1 MELRHL
7 RYFLAVAQH
16 RNFTRAAEELHIAQ
30 PPLSQQIQQLERE
43 LGATLFD
50 RSARQVELTQA
61 GEVLLLRTQRVLEM
75 IDDMTSEVREVAGA
89 RGGRVMLGVN
99 RTAAALILPA
109 VARLMRERLPGVEL
123 VILEGGTSTIA
134 ELAVERRIDLGLARL
149 PLDEQEPFT
158 ALLETRPLYHE
169 QVVAVMLREHPLA
182 QHAGGI
188 HIAELRSEPLMIG
201 RRDQGTLYEEIV
213 TACEAAGF
221 TPRLVCEG
229 AEIYT
234 LVRLVE
240 TGLGITIIPERGLQ
254 LIPGVEK
261 RVVGLPLSIGPNNE
275 RILMES
281 GLIWR
286 RGRYRSQAAL
296 TLAEIIQEVAEQAQ
310 AVETAPKW
318 PWATKPAQ
326 VPPSPTGVGA
336 DMGGEST

>member
-61 GEVLLLRTQRVLEM
+61 GEVLLLRARRVLEM

-89 RGGRVMLGVN
+89 RGGRVTLGVN

-149 PLDEQEPFT
+149 PLAEYEPFT
-158 ALLETRPLYHE
+158 ALLESRPLYQE

-182 QHAGGI
+182 QRAGGI
-188 HIAELRSEPLMIG
+188 HIAELRDEPLMVV
-201 RRDQGTLYEEIV
+201 RRDQGTLYEQIIS
-213 TACEAAGF
+213 ACAAAGF

-240 TGLGITIIPERGLQ
+240 AGLGITLIPERGLQ
-254 LIPGVEK
+254 LIPGVEE
-261 RVVGLPLSIGPNNE
+261 RVIGLPLYTGPNNE
-275 RILMES
+275 GIVMEA

-296 TLAEIIQEVAEQAQ
+296 TLAEIIQEVAEP
-310 AVETAPKW
+310 APVLIN
-318 PWATKPAQ
+318 TL
-326 VPPSPTGVGA
+326 
-336 DMGGEST
+336 ESG

>member
-7 RYFLAVAQH
+7 RYFLAVARH

-61 GEVLLLRTQRVLEM
+61 GEVLLLRARRVLEM
-75 IDDMTSEVREVAGA
+75 IDDMTNEVREVAGA
-89 RGGRVMLGVN
+89 RGGRVTLGVN

-109 VARLMRERLPGVEL
+109 VARLMRERMPGVEL

-134 ELAVERRIDLGLARL
+134 ELVVERRVDLGLARL
-149 PLDEQEPFT
+149 PLAEHEPFT
-158 ALLETRPLYHE
+158 ALLESRPLYQE
-169 QVVAVMLREHPLA
+169 QVVAVLLRGHPLA
-182 QHAGGI
+182 RRDSI
-188 HIAELRSEPLMIG
+188 HIAELRDEPLMIV
-201 RRDQGTLYEEIV
+201 RRDQGTLYEQIIS
-213 TACEAAGF
+213 ACEAAGF

-240 TGLGITIIPERGLQ
+240 AGLGITLIPERGLQ
-254 LIPGVEK
+254 LIPGVEE
-261 RVVGLPLSIGPNNE
+261 RVVGLPLRTGPDNE
-275 RILMES
+275 GIIMEA

-286 RGRYRSQAAL
+286 RGRYRSQATL
-296 TLAEIIQEVAEQAQ
+296 TLAEIIQEVAEQAS
-310 AVETAPKW
+310 VLMNTL
-318 PWATKPAQ
+318 
-326 VPPSPTGVGA
+326 
-336 DMGGEST
+336 ESG

>member
-61 GEVLLLRTQRVLEM
+61 GEVLLLRARRVLEM
-75 IDDMTSEVREVAGA
+75 IDDMTNEVREVAGA
-89 RGGRVMLGVN
+89 RGGRVTLGVN

-109 VARLMRERLPGVEL
+109 VARLMRERMPGVEL

-134 ELAVERRIDLGLARL
+134 ELVVERRVDLGLARL
-149 PLDEQEPFT
+149 PLAEHEPFT
-158 ALLETRPLYHE
+158 ALLESRPLYQE

-182 QHAGGI
+182 RRDSI
-188 HIAELRSEPLMIG
+188 YIAELRDEPLMIV
-201 RRDQGTLYEEIV
+201 RRDQGTLYEQIIS
-213 TACEAAGF
+213 ACEAAGF

-240 TGLGITIIPERGLQ
+240 AGLGITLIPERGLQ
-254 LIPGVEK
+254 LIPGVEE
-261 RVVGLPLSIGPNNE
+261 RVIGLPLRTGPDNE
-275 RILMES
+275 GIIMEA

-296 TLAEIIQEVAEQAQ
+296 TLAEIIQEVAEQAP
-310 AVETAPKW
+310 VLMNTL
-318 PWATKPAQ
+318 
-326 VPPSPTGVGA
+326 
-336 DMGGEST
+336 ESG